1 MVKNINLIAVV
12 KMTRMYTDIVIFV
25 PFILRNFVMFA
36 VWLKVDVIFFAG
48 IKKRVYFY
56 IISRNDLGLYN

>member
-1 MVKNINLIAVV
+1 MVVNINLIAVV
-12 KMTRMYTDIVIFV
+12 KMTKICTDIVIFV
-25 PFILRNFVMFA
+25 TFILRNFIMFA

-48 IKKRVYFY
+48 IYFY